1 MRQGV
6 KIVHYMWLTKKMSVK
21 NTVIPISYTN
31 SDIQN
36 LGPSPQLEC
45 WNIGIMDSGMV
56 QCWTNGPPASG
67 IDDKIKMVNILL
79 NTHIPSFSP
88 RRRRYPT
95 SRRPQFHYSISGAN
109 SESPKKTS
117 ILSVGC
123 RNFETLTT

>member
-6 KIVHYMWLTKKMSVK
+6 KIVHYMWLTKKMAVK
-21 NTVIPISYTN
+21 NTVIPINYRN

-79 NTHIPSFSP
+79 NTHIPSF
-88 RRRRYPT
+88 
-95 SRRPQFHYSISGAN
+95 HHSITPFPGQIQN
-109 SESPKKTS
+109 PPKR
-117 ILSVGC
+117 L
-123 RNFETLTT
+123 LYYQ